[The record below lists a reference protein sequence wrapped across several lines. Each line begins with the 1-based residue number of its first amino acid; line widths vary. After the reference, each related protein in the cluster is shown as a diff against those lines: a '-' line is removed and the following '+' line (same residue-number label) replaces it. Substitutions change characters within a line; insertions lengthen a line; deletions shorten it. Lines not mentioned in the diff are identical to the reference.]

1 MTTVPYRS
9 PTTPAAE
16 GPRVNVRLI
25 AFLVIVSAPFVWI
38 VGSAVRHSMSGGV
51 VDRGGFKE
59 VDLKA
64 LGNFPFDGVDG
75 KLEDVPKRYREL
87 DGQKVLLK
95 GYMFAPQS
103 SGSRGRKFEFVYNV
117 SKCCFDGE
125 PQVQE
130 RVFAYAKKDDIAL
143 YEQDVFAE
151 VTGTLHVRVEKD
163 AQTGKVTSVYD
174 LDVETTKALD

>member
-1 MTTVPYRS
+1 MTTLPYSS
-9 PTTPAAE
+9 PGAQFDR
-16 GPRVNVRLI
+16 PRVNVRLI
-25 AFLVIVSAPFVWI
+25 AFLLIVSAPFVWI

-64 LGNFPFDGVDG
+64 LGNFPFDGVEG
-75 KLEDVPKRYREL
+75 KLEDVPKRFREL

-95 GYMFAPQS
+95 GFMFSPESA
-103 SGSRGRKFEFVYNV
+103 GGRGRKFQFVYNV
-117 SKCCFDGE
+117 ANCCFNGE

-130 RVFAYAKKDDIAL
+130 RVFAYAKKDNIDL
-143 YEQDVFAE
+143 YPQDVFAE

-163 AQTGKVTSVYD
+163 SLTGKITSVYD
-174 LDVETTKALD
+174 LDVESTKALD